1 MKQLLT
7 LFLCGLFVLAA
18 PACAQRIIQNPKAL
32 GCLNVSGGELK
43 ASKVVFADTATT
55 VQFTMD
61 YPAGSTFR
69 IAGTSYLVDENN
81 RRYLVRS
88 AEGLTLDAWVTS
100 PADRTTH
107 FTLHFEPLPKRTR
120 VFDFIEYDGQRA
132 FMLLGIHN
140 GKQKLKMKTME
151 ELASANVYP
160 SLADWFTTDSVTLRG
175 RIEGYSAEAGFP
187 TQLEMSYK
195 SVFDKDE
202 LVMVADIRPDG
213 TFEKRWEVDY
223 PKQHSFRWD
232 KALPGMKYLE
242 VFARPGDTINVT
254 VRRGE
259 DGLYRC
265 IYHDGSSQAVE
276 RWLKSGLNLGGFTS
290 RMYHFKGTPGEA
302 EAQAEKLWQLTT
314 YRLQTVAARHHFTP
328 MEMQLA
334 MADAQVQYAMDVMDY
349 ALGKML
355 NTEMVTA
362 ADSAVHATLRDTAFY
377 GRLLRRIDFDNP
389 LLMAS
394 GYYDILLNRIQYAW
408 PVLSADGPVE
418 ITDEDGPWDNT
429 SESIL
434 KEMEKRYATWRGMM
448 GSTKNNDFV
457 KPKDQR
463 ELARFG
469 LARNCTFKNL
479 MAQMCNYQEM
489 LGDYN
494 MWRENESSK
503 DRVLADPKLSE
514 EERKQQAERIP
525 CLSNVF
531 PRYVSSFTY
540 EALRHHAEQ
549 FHAARQAMASFTSPL
564 PQGQPAQLIRSLQMR
579 YPGRYLVI
587 DFWGMGCGP
596 CRGAIQSSKELRA
609 EIAKRDDVKLV
620 FIAGE
625 ETAEGSEAYHKYVK
639 EWLADEETICIPDT
653 EFSRLQEYFR
663 FNGIPHYETITPDG
677 RIVGEEYRI
686 NGLYNFK
693 AEMERLIKAGL

>member
-18 PACAQRIIQNPKAL
+18 PACAQRTIQNPKAL

-69 IAGTSYLVDENN
+69 IASTCYLVDENN

-88 AEGLTLDAWVTS
+88 AEGLTFDTWVTS

-132 FMLLGIHN
+132 FMLLGIHDS
-140 GKQKLKMKTME
+140 KQKLKMKTME
-151 ELASANVYP
+151 ELAGAKAYP

-195 SVFDKDE
+195 SVFDKYDF
-202 LVMVADIRPDG
+202 VMVADIRPDG
-213 TFEKRWEVDY
+213 TFEKRWKVDY
-223 PKQHSFRWD
+223 PQQHSFRLD

-276 RWLKSGLNLGGFTS
+276 RWLKSGLNLGGFPS
-290 RMYHFKGTPGEA
+290 RMYRFKGTPGEA
-302 EAQAEKLWQLTT
+302 EALAEKLWKLII
-314 YRLQTVAARHHFTP
+314 YRLQTVAARHSFTP

-334 MADAQVQYAMDVMDY
+334 MADAQVQHAMGVMDY
-349 ALGKML
+349 ALGKMFDA
-355 NTEMVTA
+355 NMVTA
-362 ADSAVHATLRDTAFY
+362 ADSAVYAALRDTAFY

-408 PVLSADGPVE
+408 PVIGADGPVE
-418 ITDEDGPWDNT
+418 ITDEIGPWTNT
-429 SESIL
+429 PESIL
-434 KEMEKRYATWRGMM
+434 KEMENRYAKWRGMM
-448 GSTKNNDFV
+448 GCTNN
-457 KPKDQR
+457 
-463 ELARFG
+463 
-469 LARNCTFKNL
+469 NL

-494 MWRENESSK
+494 MWRENEISK
-503 DRVLADPKLSE
+503 DKVLADPKLSE
-514 EERKQQAERIP
+514 EERKQQAASVP

-531 PRYVSSFTY
+531 PRYVASFSH
-540 EALRHHAEQ
+540 EALRRHAEQ
-549 FHAARQAMASFTSPL
+549 FHAARQAKASFTSPL
-564 PQGQPAQLIRSLQMR
+564 PEGQPAELIRSLQAR

-596 CRGAIQSSKELRA
+596 CRSAIQSSKELRA

-625 ETAEGSEAYHKYVK
+625 ATAEGSEAYHKYVK

-677 RIVGEEYRI
+677 RRVGEEYRI

-693 AEMERLIKAGL
+693 FEMERLRAAGL

>member
-18 PACAQRIIQNPKAL
+18 PACAQRTIQNPKAL

-43 ASKVVFADTATT
+43 VSKVVFADTATT

-69 IAGTSYLVDENN
+69 IAGTCYLVDENN

-88 AEGLTLDAWVTS
+88 AEGLTFDTWVTS

-195 SVFDKDE
+195 SVFDKYDF
-202 LVMVADIRPDG
+202 VMVADIRPDG
-213 TFEKRWEVDY
+213 TFEKRWKVDY
-223 PKQHSFRWD
+223 PQQHSFRLD
-232 KALPGMKYLE
+232 KALPGMNYLE
-242 VFARPGDTINVT
+242 VFARPGDTIDVT
-254 VRRGE
+254 VRKGD

-265 IYHDGSSQAVE
+265 DYHSGSSQEVE
-276 RWLKSGLNLGGFTS
+276 RWLKSGLNFGGITS
-290 RMYHFKGTPGEA
+290 RMYRFKGTPGEA
-302 EAQAEKLWQLTT
+302 EAQAEKLWQLMT
-314 YRLQTVAARHHFTP
+314 YRLQTEAARHKFTP

-334 MADAQVQYAMDVMDY
+334 MADAQVQYAMEVMDY
-349 ALGKML
+349 ALGKMF
-355 NTEMVTA
+355 NMEMVTA

-394 GYYDILLNRIQYAW
+394 GYYDIQLNRIQYAW
-408 PVLSADGPVE
+408 PVRFADGPVE
-418 ITDEDGPWDNT
+418 ITDENGPWTNPA
-429 SESIL
+429 ESIL
-434 KEMEKRYATWRGMM
+434 NEMEKRYATWRGMM
-448 GSTKNNDFV
+448 GSTKN
-457 KPKDQR
+457 
-463 ELARFG
+463 
-469 LARNCTFKNL
+469 NL

-503 DRVLADPKLSE
+503 DKVLADPKLSE
-514 EERKQQAERIP
+514 EERKQQAASVP

-531 PRYVSSFTY
+531 PRYVASFSH
-540 EALRHHAEQ
+540 EALRRHAEQ
-549 FHAARQAMASFTSPL
+549 FHAARQAKASFTSPL
-564 PQGQPAQLIRSLQMR
+564 PEGQPAELIRSLQMR

-663 FNGIPHYETITPDG
+663 FNSIPHYETITPDG
-677 RIVGEEYRI
+677 RRVGEEYRI

-693 AEMERLIKAGL
+693 FEMDRLRAAGL

>member
-1 MKQLLT
+1 M
-7 LFLCGLFVLAA
+7 
-18 PACAQRIIQNPKAL
+18 
-32 GCLNVSGGELK
+32 
-43 ASKVVFADTATT
+43 
-55 VQFTMD
+55 
-61 YPAGSTFR
+61 
-69 IAGTSYLVDENN
+69 
-81 RRYLVRS
+81 
-88 AEGLTLDAWVTS
+88 
-100 PADRTTH
+100 
-107 FTLHFEPLPKRTR
+107 
-120 VFDFIEYDGQRA
+120 
-132 FMLLGIHN
+132 
-140 GKQKLKMKTME
+140 
-151 ELASANVYP
+151 
-160 SLADWFTTDSVTLRG
+160 TLRG

-195 SVFDKDE
+195 GVFDKYDW
-202 LVMVADIRPDG
+202 VMVADIRPDG
-213 TFEKRWEVDY
+213 TFEKRWKVDY
-223 PKQHSFRWD
+223 PQQHSFRLD
-232 KALPGMKYLE
+232 KELPGMNYLE
-242 VFARPGDTINVT
+242 VFARPGDTIEVT
-254 VRRGE
+254 VRKGD

-265 IYHDGSSQAVE
+265 DYHSGSSQEVE
-276 RWLKSGLNLGGFTS
+276 RWLKSGLNASNIGSQMF
-290 RMYHFKGTPGEA
+290 YCKGTPQEA
-302 EAQAEKLWQLTT
+302 EALAEELWQLMA
-314 YRLQTVAARHHFTP
+314 YRLQMVAARHNFTP
-328 MEMQLA
+328 TEMQLA
-334 MADAQVQYAMDVMDY
+334 VADAQAQYATGVMDY
-349 ALGKML
+349 ALAKRFNVEL
-355 NTEMVTA
+355 VTA

-377 GRLLRRIDFDNP
+377 SRLLHRIDFDNP
-389 LLMAS
+389 LLMTS

-448 GSTKNNDFV
+448 GCTKND
-457 KPKDQR
+457 
-463 ELARFG
+463 
-469 LARNCTFKNL
+469 L

-503 DRVLADPKLSE
+503 DHVLADPKLSA
-514 EERKQQAERIP
+514 EERKQQAGRVP

-531 PRYVSSFTY
+531 PRYVASFSH
-540 EALRHHAEQ
+540 EALRRHAEQ
-549 FHAARQAMASFTSPL
+549 FHEARQAMASFTSPL
-564 PQGQPAQLIRSLQMR
+564 PQGQPAALIRSLQAR

-639 EWLADEETICIPDT
+639 EWLADEETICIPNT

-677 RIVGEEYRI
+677 RLVGEEYRI

-693 AEMERLIKAGL
+693 TEMELLIKAGL

>member
-7 LFLCGLFVLAA
+7 LFLCGLFVLAT
-18 PACAQRIIQNPKAL
+18 PACAQRTIQNPKAL

-61 YPAGSTFR
+61 YPAGSSFR
-69 IAGTSYLVDENN
+69 IAGTCYLVDENN
-81 RRYLVRS
+81 RRYPVRS
-88 AEGLTLDAWVTS
+88 AEGLTFDTWVTS

-107 FTLHFEPLPKRTR
+107 FTLHFDPLPKRTR

-195 SVFDKDE
+195 SVFDKYDF
-202 LVMVADIRPDG
+202 VMVADIRPDG
-213 TFEKRWEVDY
+213 TFEKRWKVDY
-223 PKQHSFRWD
+223 PQQHSFRLD
-232 KALPGMKYLE
+232 KELPGMNYLE
-242 VFARPGDTINVT
+242 VFARPGDTIDVT
-254 VRRGE
+254 VRKGD

-265 IYHDGSSQAVE
+265 DYHSGSSQEVE
-276 RWLKSGLNLGGFTS
+276 RWLKSGLNFGGITS
-290 RMYHFKGTPGEA
+290 RMYRFKGTPGEA
-302 EAQAEKLWQLTT
+302 EAQAEKLWQLMT

-349 ALGKML
+349 ALGKMF

-362 ADSAVHATLRDTAFY
+362 ADSAVYATLRDTAFY

-408 PVLSADGPVE
+408 PVRFADGPVE
-418 ITDEDGPWDNT
+418 ITDENGPWTNPA
-429 SESIL
+429 ESIL
-434 KEMEKRYATWRGMM
+434 TEMEKRYATWRGMM
-448 GSTKNNDFV
+448 GSTKN
-457 KPKDQR
+457 
-463 ELARFG
+463 
-469 LARNCTFKNL
+469 NL

-503 DRVLADPKLSE
+503 DKVLADPKLSE
-514 EERKQQAERIP
+514 EERKQQAASVP

-531 PRYVSSFTY
+531 PRYVASFSH
-540 EALRHHAEQ
+540 EALRRHAEQ
-549 FHAARQAMASFTSPL
+549 FHAARQAKASFTSPL
-564 PQGQPAQLIRSLQMR
+564 PEGQPAELIRSLQMR

-587 DFWGMGCGP
+587 DFWGMWCGP

-639 EWLADEETICIPDT
+639 EWLADEETICIPNT

-693 AEMERLIKAGL
+693 YDMEWLLKAGL

>member
-1 MKQLLT
+1 MT
-7 LFLCGLFVLAA
+7 LFLGGLLFLAA
-18 PACAQRIIQNPKAL
+18 PAYAQRTIKNPKAL

-61 YPAGSTFR
+61 YPAGSSFR
-69 IAGTSYLVDENN
+69 IAGTCYLVDENN
-81 RRYLVRS
+81 RRYPVRS
-88 AEGLTLDAWVTS
+88 AEGLTFDTWVTS

-107 FTLHFEPLPKRTR
+107 FTLHFDPLPKRTR

-132 FMLLGIHN
+132 FMLLGIHDS
-140 GKQKLKMKTME
+140 KQKLKMKTME

-195 SVFDKDE
+195 SVFDKYD

-213 TFEKRWEVDY
+213 TFEKRWKVDY
-223 PKQHSFRWD
+223 PQQHSFRLD
-232 KALPGMKYLE
+232 KALPGMNYLE
-242 VFARPGDTINVT
+242 VFARPGDTIDVT
-254 VRRGE
+254 VRKGD

-265 IYHDGSSQAVE
+265 DYHSGSSQEVE
-276 RWLKSGLNLGGFTS
+276 RWLKSGLNFGGITS
-290 RMYHFKGTPGEA
+290 RMYRFKGTPGEA
-302 EAQAEKLWQLTT
+302 EAQAEKLWQLMT
-314 YRLQTVAARHHFTP
+314 YRLQTEAARHKFTP

-334 MADAQVQYAMDVMDY
+334 MADAQVQYAMEVMDY
-349 ALGKML
+349 ALGKMF
-355 NTEMVTA
+355 NMEMVTA

-408 PVLSADGPVE
+408 PVIGADGPVE
-418 ITDEDGPWDNT
+418 ITDENGPWTNT
-429 SESIL
+429 PESIL
-434 KEMEKRYATWRGMM
+434 KEMENRYAKWRGMM
-448 GSTKNNDFV
+448 G
-457 KPKDQR
+457 
-463 ELARFG
+463 
-469 LARNCTFKNL
+469 CTHNNL

-489 LGDYN
+489 LDDYKL
-494 MWRENESSK
+494 WCVNEITK
-503 DRVLADPKLSE
+503 DRVLSDPKLSE
-514 EERKQQAERIP
+514 EERKQQAASVP

-531 PRYVSSFTY
+531 PRYVASFSH
-540 EALRHHAEQ
+540 EALRRHAEQ
-549 FHAARQAMASFTSPL
+549 FHAARQAKASFTSPL
-564 PQGQPAQLIRSLQMR
+564 PEGQPAELIRSLQAR

-596 CRGAIQSSKELRA
+596 CRSAIQSSKELRA
-609 EIAKRDDVKLV
+609 EIAQRDDVKLV

-625 ETAEGSEAYHKYVK
+625 ATAEGSEAYHKYVK

-677 RIVGEEYRI
+677 RRVGEEYRI

-693 AEMERLIKAGL
+693 FEMDRLRAAGL

>member
-18 PACAQRIIQNPKAL
+18 PACAQRTIQNPKAL

-132 FMLLGIHN
+132 FMLLGIHDS
-140 GKQKLKMKTME
+140 KQKLKMKTME
-151 ELASANVYP
+151 ELAGANAYP

>member
-18 PACAQRIIQNPKAL
+18 PACAQRTIQNPKAL

-132 FMLLGIHN
+132 FMLLGIHDS
-140 GKQKLKMKTME
+140 KQKLKMKTME
-151 ELASANVYP
+151 ELAGANAYP

-349 ALGKML
+349 ALGKIL

-394 GYYDILLNRIQYAW
+394 GYYDILLNRIQHAW

>member
-7 LFLCGLFVLAA
+7 LFLCGLFVLAT
-18 PACAQRIIQNPKAL
+18 PACAQHTIQNPKAL

-61 YPAGSTFR
+61 YPAGYVFR
-69 IAGTSYLVDENN
+69 IAGTCYLVDENN

-195 SVFDKDE
+195 SVFDKYDF
-202 LVMVADIRPDG
+202 VMVADIRPDG
-213 TFEKRWEVDY
+213 TFEKRWKVDY
-223 PKQHSFRWD
+223 PQQHSFRLD
-232 KALPGMKYLE
+232 KALPGMNYLE
-242 VFARPGDTINVT
+242 VFARPGDTIDVT
-254 VRRGE
+254 VRKGD

-265 IYHDGSSQAVE
+265 DYHSGSSQEVE
-276 RWLKSGLNLGGFTS
+276 RWLKSGLNFGGITS
-290 RMYHFKGTPGEA
+290 RMYRFKGTPGEA
-302 EAQAEKLWQLTT
+302 EAQAEKLWQLMT
-314 YRLQTVAARHHFTP
+314 YRLQTEAARHKFTP

-334 MADAQVQYAMDVMDY
+334 MADAQVQYAMEVMDY
-349 ALGKML
+349 ALGKMF
-355 NTEMVTA
+355 NMEMVTA

-408 PVLSADGPVE
+408 PVRFADGPVE
-418 ITDEDGPWDNT
+418 ITDENGPWTNPA
-429 SESIL
+429 ESIL
-434 KEMEKRYATWRGMM
+434 NEMEKRYATWRGMM

-469 LARNCTFKNL
+469 LARNFTFL
-479 MAQMCNYQEM
+479 
-489 LGDYN
+489 
-494 MWRENESSK
+494 
-503 DRVLADPKLSE
+503 
-514 EERKQQAERIP
+514 ER
-525 CLSNVF
+525 
-531 PRYVSSFTY
+531 
-540 EALRHHAEQ
+540 
-549 FHAARQAMASFTSPL
+549 
-564 PQGQPAQLIRSLQMR
+564 
-579 YPGRYLVI
+579 
-587 DFWGMGCGP
+587 
-596 CRGAIQSSKELRA
+596 
-609 EIAKRDDVKLV
+609 
-620 FIAGE
+620 
-625 ETAEGSEAYHKYVK
+625 
-639 EWLADEETICIPDT
+639 
-653 EFSRLQEYFR
+653 FR
-663 FNGIPHYETITPDG
+663 
-677 RIVGEEYRI
+677 
-686 NGLYNFK
+686 
-693 AEMERLIKAGL
+693 

>member
-18 PACAQRIIQNPKAL
+18 PACAQRTIQNPKAL

-69 IAGTSYLVDENN
+69 IAGTCYLVDENN

-88 AEGLTLDAWVTS
+88 AEGLTFDTWVTS

-195 SVFDKDE
+195 SVFDKYDF
-202 LVMVADIRPDG
+202 VMVADIRPDG
-213 TFEKRWEVDY
+213 TFEKRWKVDY
-223 PKQHSFRWD
+223 PQQHSFRLD
-232 KALPGMKYLE
+232 KALPGMNYLE
-242 VFARPGDTINVT
+242 VFARPGDTIDVT
-254 VRRGE
+254 VRKGD

-265 IYHDGSSQAVE
+265 DYHSGSSQEVE
-276 RWLKSGLNLGGFTS
+276 RWLKSGLNLGGITS
-290 RMYHFKGTPGEA
+290 RMYRFKGTPGEA
-302 EAQAEKLWQLTT
+302 EAQAEKLWQLMT
-314 YRLQTVAARHHFTP
+314 YRLQTEAARHKFTP

-334 MADAQVQYAMDVMDY
+334 MADAQVQYAMEVMDY
-349 ALGKML
+349 ALGKMF
-355 NTEMVTA
+355 NMEMVTA

-408 PVLSADGPVE
+408 PVRFADGPVE
-418 ITDEDGPWDNT
+418 ITDADGPWTNT
-429 SESIL
+429 AESVL
-434 KEMEKRYATWRGMM
+434 KEMEDRYATWRGMM
-448 GSTKNNDFV
+448 GSTKN
-457 KPKDQR
+457 
-463 ELARFG
+463 
-469 LARNCTFKNL
+469 NL

-503 DRVLADPKLSE
+503 DKVLADPKLSE
-514 EERKQQAERIP
+514 EERKQQAASVP

-531 PRYVSSFTY
+531 PRYVASFSH
-540 EALRHHAEQ
+540 EALRRHAEQ
-549 FHAARQAMASFTSPL
+549 FHAARQAKASFTSPL
-564 PQGQPAQLIRSLQMR
+564 PEGQPAELIRSLQMR

-663 FNGIPHYETITPDG
+663 FNSIPHYETITPDG
-677 RIVGEEYRI
+677 RRVGEEYRI

-693 AEMERLIKAGL
+693 FEMDRLRAAGL

>member
-18 PACAQRIIQNPKAL
+18 PACAQRTIQNPKAL

-132 FMLLGIHN
+132 FMLLGIHDS
-140 GKQKLKMKTME
+140 KQKLKMKTME
-151 ELASANVYP
+151 ELAGANAYP

-290 RMYHFKGTPGEA
+290 RMYHFKGTPGAA

-693 AEMERLIKAGL
+693 FEMERLIKAGL

>member
-18 PACAQRIIQNPKAL
+18 PACAQRTIQNPKAL

-69 IAGTSYLVDENN
+69 IAGTCYLVDENN
-81 RRYLVRS
+81 RRYPVRS
-88 AEGLTLDAWVTS
+88 AEGLTFDTWVTS

-195 SVFDKDE
+195 SVFDKYDF
-202 LVMVADIRPDG
+202 VMVADIRSDG
-213 TFEKRWEVDY
+213 TFEKRWKVDY
-223 PKQHSFRWD
+223 PQQHSFRLD
-232 KALPGMKYLE
+232 KALPGMNYLE
-242 VFARPGDTINVT
+242 VFARPGDTIDVT
-254 VRRGE
+254 VRKGD

-265 IYHDGSSQAVE
+265 DYHSGSSQEVE
-276 RWLKSGLNLGGFTS
+276 RWLKSGLNFGGITS
-290 RMYHFKGTPGEA
+290 RMYRFKGTPGEA
-302 EAQAEKLWQLTT
+302 EAQAEKLWQLMT
-314 YRLQTVAARHHFTP
+314 YRLQTEAARHKFTP

-334 MADAQVQYAMDVMDY
+334 MADAQVQYAMEVMDY
-349 ALGKML
+349 ALGKMF
-355 NTEMVTA
+355 NMEMVTA

-408 PVLSADGPVE
+408 PVRFADGPVE
-418 ITDEDGPWDNT
+418 ITDENGPWTNPA
-429 SESIL
+429 ESIL
-434 KEMEKRYATWRGMM
+434 NEMEKRYATWRGMM

-503 DRVLADPKLSE
+503 DKVLADPKLSE
-514 EERKQQAERIP
+514 EERKQQAASVP

-531 PRYVSSFTY
+531 PRYVASFSH
-540 EALRHHAEQ
+540 EALRRHAEQ
-549 FHAARQAMASFTSPL
+549 FHAARQAKASFTSPL
-564 PQGQPAQLIRSLQMR
+564 PEGQPAELIRSLQMR

-663 FNGIPHYETITPDG
+663 FNSIPHYETITPDG
-677 RIVGEEYRI
+677 RRVGEEYRI

-693 AEMERLIKAGL
+693 FEMDRLRAAGL

>member
-18 PACAQRIIQNPKAL
+18 PACAQRTIQNPKAL

-61 YPAGSTFR
+61 YPAGSSFR
-69 IAGTSYLVDENN
+69 IAGTCYLVDENN
-81 RRYLVRS
+81 RRYPVRS
-88 AEGLTLDAWVTS
+88 AEGLTFDTWVTS

-195 SVFDKDE
+195 SVFDKYDF
-202 LVMVADIRPDG
+202 VMVADIRSDG
-213 TFEKRWEVDY
+213 TFEKRWKVDY
-223 PKQHSFRWD
+223 PQQHSFRLD
-232 KALPGMKYLE
+232 KALPGMNYLE
-242 VFARPGDTINVT
+242 VFARPGDTIDVT
-254 VRRGE
+254 VRKGD

-265 IYHDGSSQAVE
+265 DYHSGSSQEVE
-276 RWLKSGLNLGGFTS
+276 RWLKSGLNFGGITS
-290 RMYHFKGTPGEA
+290 RMYRFKGTPGEA
-302 EAQAEKLWQLTT
+302 EAQAEKLWQLMT
-314 YRLQTVAARHHFTP
+314 YRLQTEAARHKFTP

-334 MADAQVQYAMDVMDY
+334 MADAQVQYAMEVMDY
-349 ALGKML
+349 ALGKMF
-355 NTEMVTA
+355 NMEMVTA

-408 PVLSADGPVE
+408 PVRFADGPVE
-418 ITDEDGPWDNT
+418 ITDENGPWTNPA
-429 SESIL
+429 ESIL
-434 KEMEKRYATWRGMM
+434 NEMEKRYATWRGMM

-503 DRVLADPKLSE
+503 DKVLADPKLSE
-514 EERKQQAERIP
+514 EERKQQAASVP

-531 PRYVSSFTY
+531 PRYVASFSH
-540 EALRHHAEQ
+540 EALRRHAEQ
-549 FHAARQAMASFTSPL
+549 FHAARQAKASFTSPL
-564 PQGQPAQLIRSLQMR
+564 PEGQPAELIRSLQMR

-677 RIVGEEYRI
+677 RRVGEEYRI

-693 AEMERLIKAGL
+693 FEMDRLRAAGL

>member
-1 MKQLLT
+1 MNLHTFMKQFLILL
-7 LFLCGLFVLAA
+7 LCGLFALVA
-18 PACAQRIIQNPKAL
+18 PTSAKRIVKAPEAL
-32 GCLNVSGGELK
+32 GCLNVSNGDLMVRE
-43 ASKVVFADTATT
+43 VVFADTATT
-55 VQFTMD
+55 VRFTLD
-61 YPAGSTFR
+61 YPAGNNFR
-69 IAGTSYLVDENN
+69 ILDTCYLQDEDGA
-81 RRYLVRS
+81 RYPLRS
-88 AEGLTLDAWVTS
+88 AEGLAVNTWVTS
-100 PADRTTH
+100 PAGRTTD

-120 VFDFIEYDGQRA
+120 VFDFIENDGRGA
-132 FMLLGIHN
+132 FMVLGIHDR
-140 GKQKLKMKTME
+140 KHKLRLPTME
-151 ELASANVYP
+151 ELAGANAYTAP
-160 SLADWFTTDSVTLRG
+160 ADWFTTDSVTLRG
-175 RIEGYSAEAGFP
+175 RIEGYSPEAGFP
-187 TQLEMSYK
+187 TQLELSYT

-213 TFEKRWEVDY
+213 TFEKRWEVDH

-232 KALPGMKYLE
+232 KALPGMNYLE
-242 VFARPGDTINVT
+242 VFARPGETINVT

-276 RWLKSGLNLGGFTS
+276 RWLKSGLDLCGFAS

-302 EAQAEKLWQLTT
+302 EALAEKLWKLII
-314 YRLQTVAARHHFTP
+314 YRLQTVAVRHNFTP

-334 MADAQVQYAMDVMDY
+334 MADAQVQHAMGVMDY
-349 ALGKML
+349 ALGKMFDA
-355 NTEMVTA
+355 NMVTA
-362 ADSAVHATLRDTAFY
+362 ADSAVYAALRDTAFY

-394 GYYDILLNRIQYAW
+394 GYYNILLNRIQYSW
-408 PVLSADGPVE
+408 PVIGADGPVE
-418 ITDEDGPWDNT
+418 ITDENGPWTNT
-429 SESIL
+429 PESIL
-434 KEMEKRYATWRGMM
+434 KEMENRYAKWRGMM
-448 GSTKNNDFV
+448 GCTNN
-457 KPKDQR
+457 
-463 ELARFG
+463 
-469 LARNCTFKNL
+469 NL

-489 LGDYN
+489 LDDYKL
-494 MWRENESSK
+494 WCVNEITK
-503 DRVLADPKLSE
+503 DRVLSDPKLSE
-514 EERKQQAERIP
+514 EERKQQAASVP

-531 PRYVSSFTY
+531 PRYVASFSH
-540 EALRHHAEQ
+540 EALRRHAER
-549 FHAARQAMASFTSPL
+549 FHAARQAQASCPSPL
-564 PQGQPAQLIRSLQMR
+564 PEGQAAELIRSLQMR

-596 CRGAIQSSKELRA
+596 CRSAIQSSKELRA

-677 RIVGEEYRI
+677 RRVNESYRF
-686 NGLYNFK
+686 NGLHNF
-693 AEMERLIKAGL
+693 EFDMERLLKAFD

>member
-18 PACAQRIIQNPKAL
+18 PACAQRTIQNPKAL

-69 IAGTSYLVDENN
+69 IAGTCYLVDENN
-81 RRYLVRS
+81 RRYPVRS
-88 AEGLTLDAWVTS
+88 AEGLTFDTWVTS

-195 SVFDKDE
+195 SVFDKYDF
-202 LVMVADIRPDG
+202 VMVADIRPDG
-213 TFEKRWEVDY
+213 TFEKRWKVDY
-223 PKQHSFRWD
+223 PQQHSFRLD
-232 KALPGMKYLE
+232 KALPGMNYLE
-242 VFARPGDTINVT
+242 VFARPGDTIDVT
-254 VRRGE
+254 VRKGD

-265 IYHDGSSQAVE
+265 DYHSGSSQEVE
-276 RWLKSGLNLGGFTS
+276 RWLKSGLDFRNIDS
-290 RMYHFKGTPGEA
+290 RMYHCEGTPQEA
-302 EAQAEKLWQLTT
+302 EALAEELWQLTA
-314 YRLQTVAARHHFTP
+314 YRLQTVAARHNFTP
-328 MEMQLA
+328 TEMQLA
-334 MADAQVQYAMDVMDY
+334 VADAQAQYATGVMDY
-349 ALGKML
+349 ALAKRFNVEL
-355 NTEMVTA
+355 VTA
-362 ADSAVHATLRDTAFY
+362 ADSAVYATLRDTAFY

-408 PVLSADGPVE
+408 PVRFADGPVE
-418 ITDEDGPWDNT
+418 ITDENGPWTNPA
-429 SESIL
+429 ESIL
-434 KEMEKRYATWRGMM
+434 NEMEKRYATWRGMM
-448 GSTKNNDFV
+448 GSTKNN
-457 KPKDQR
+457 
-463 ELARFG
+463 L
-469 LARNCTFKNL
+469 L
-479 MAQMCNYQEM
+479 AQMCNYQEM

-503 DRVLADPKLSE
+503 DKVLADPKLSE
-514 EERKQQAERIP
+514 EERKQQAASVP

-531 PRYVSSFTY
+531 PRYVASFSH
-540 EALRHHAEQ
+540 EALRRHAEQ
-549 FHAARQAMASFTSPL
+549 FHAARQAKASFTSPL
-564 PQGQPAQLIRSLQMR
+564 PEGQPAELIRSLQMR

-677 RIVGEEYRI
+677 RRVGEEYRI

-693 AEMERLIKAGL
+693 FEMDRLRAAGL

>member
-18 PACAQRIIQNPKAL
+18 PACAQRTIQNPKAM

-69 IAGTSYLVDENN
+69 IAGTCYLVDENN

-132 FMLLGIHN
+132 FMLLGIHDS
-140 GKQKLKMKTME
+140 KQKLKMKTME
-151 ELASANVYP
+151 ELAGAKAYP

-175 RIEGYSAEAGFP
+175 RIEGYSAGAGFP

-195 SVFDKDE
+195 SVFDKYGW
-202 LVMVADIRPDG
+202 VMVADIRPDG
-213 TFEKRWEVDY
+213 TFEKRWKVDY
-223 PKQHSFRWD
+223 PQQHSFRLD
-232 KALPGMKYLE
+232 KELPGMSYLE
-242 VFARPGDTINVT
+242 VFARPGDTIDVT
-254 VRRGE
+254 VRKGD

-265 IYHDGSSQAVE
+265 DYHSGSSQEVE
-276 RWLKSGLNLGGFTS
+276 RWLKSGLDFSSIVS
-290 RMYHFKGTPGEA
+290 RMFHHKGTPQEA
-302 EAQAEKLWQLTT
+302 EALAEELWQLTA
-314 YRLQTVAARHHFTP
+314 YRLQTVAARHNFSP

-334 MADAQVQYAMDVMDY
+334 VADAQAQYVMGVMDY
-349 ALGKML
+349 ALQKGFNVEK
-355 NTEMVTA
+355 VTA

-377 GRLLRRIDFDNP
+377 GRLLRRIDFNNP

-394 GYYDILLNRIQYAW
+394 SYYDILLNRIQYAW
-408 PVLSADGPVE
+408 PVSGADGPVE
-418 ITDEDGPWDNT
+418 ITDENGPWSNT
-429 SESIL
+429 PESIL
-434 KEMEKRYATWRGMM
+434 KEMEDRYATWNGMM
-448 GSTKNNDFV
+448 GSTKNS
-457 KPKDQR
+457 
-463 ELARFG
+463 
-469 LARNCTFKNL
+469 L

-494 MWRENESSK
+494 LWRQNEISK
-503 DRVLADPKLSE
+503 DKVLSDPKLSE
-514 EERKQQAERIP
+514 EERKQQVASVP

-531 PRYVSSFTY
+531 SRYVASFSH
-540 EALRHHAEQ
+540 EALRRHAEQ
-549 FHAARQAMASFTSPL
+549 FHAARQAKASFTSPL
-564 PQGQPAQLIRSLQMR
+564 PEGQPAELIRSLQAR

>member
-18 PACAQRIIQNPKAL
+18 PACAQRTIQNPKAL

-132 FMLLGIHN
+132 FMLLGIHDS
-140 GKQKLKMKTME
+140 KQKLKMKTME
-151 ELASANVYP
+151 ELAGANAYP

-677 RIVGEEYRI
+677 RLVGEEYRI

-693 AEMERLIKAGL
+693 FEMERLIKAGL

>member
-18 PACAQRIIQNPKAL
+18 PACAQRTIQNPKAL

-69 IAGTSYLVDENN
+69 IAGTCYLVDENN

-88 AEGLTLDAWVTS
+88 AEGLTFDTWVTS

-195 SVFDKDE
+195 SVFDKYDF
-202 LVMVADIRPDG
+202 VMVADIRPDG
-213 TFEKRWEVDY
+213 TFEKRWKVDY
-223 PKQHSFRWD
+223 PQQHSFRLD
-232 KALPGMKYLE
+232 KALPGMNYLE
-242 VFARPGDTINVT
+242 VFARPGDTIDVT
-254 VRRGE
+254 VRKGD

-265 IYHDGSSQAVE
+265 DYHSGSSQEVE
-276 RWLKSGLNLGGFTS
+276 RWLKSGLNFGGFPS
-290 RMYHFKGTPGEA
+290 RMYRFKGTPGEA
-302 EAQAEKLWQLTT
+302 EALAEKLWQLMT
-314 YRLQTVAARHHFTP
+314 YRLQTEAARHKFTP

-349 ALGKML
+349 ALGKMFDK
-355 NTEMVTA
+355 EMVTA

-408 PVLSADGPVE
+408 PVTGADGPVE
-418 ITDEDGPWDNT
+418 ITDEIGPWSNT
-429 SESIL
+429 PESIL
-434 KEMEKRYATWRGMM
+434 KEMENRYAKWRGMM
-448 GSTKNNDFV
+448 GSTKN
-457 KPKDQR
+457 
-463 ELARFG
+463 
-469 LARNCTFKNL
+469 NL

-494 MWRENESSK
+494 MWRENEISK
-503 DRVLADPKLSE
+503 DKVLADPKLSE
-514 EERKQQAERIP
+514 EERKQQAASVP

-531 PRYVSSFTY
+531 SRYVASFSH
-540 EALRHHAEQ
+540 EALRRHAEQ
-549 FHAARQAMASFTSPL
+549 FHAARQAKASFASPL
-564 PQGQPAQLIRSLQMR
+564 PEGQPAALIRSLQMR

-677 RIVGEEYRI
+677 RRVGEEYRI

-693 AEMERLIKAGL
+693 FEMDRLRAAGL

>member
-1 MKQLLT
+1 MKHLHTFMKQFLILL
-7 LFLCGLFVLAA
+7 LCGLFALVA
-18 PACAQRIIQNPKAL
+18 PTSAKRIVKAPEAL
-32 GCLNVSGGELK
+32 GCLNVSNGDLMVRE
-43 ASKVVFADTATT
+43 VVFADTATT
-55 VQFTMD
+55 VRFTLD
-61 YPAGSTFR
+61 YPSGNNFR
-69 IAGTSYLVDENN
+69 ILDTCYLQDEDGA
-81 RRYLVRS
+81 RYPLRS
-88 AEGLTLDAWVTS
+88 AEGLAVNTWVTS
-100 PADRTTH
+100 LAGRITD

-120 VFDFIEYDGQRA
+120 VFDFIENDGRGA
-132 FMLLGIHN
+132 FMVLGIHDR
-140 GKQKLKMKTME
+140 KHKLRLPTME
-151 ELASANVYP
+151 ELAGANAYTAP
-160 SLADWFTTDSVTLRG
+160 ADWFTTDSVTLRG
-175 RIEGYSAEAGFP
+175 RIEGYSPEAGFP
-187 TQLEMSYK
+187 TQLELSYT

-223 PKQHSFRWD
+223 PQQHSFRWD

-434 KEMEKRYATWRGMM
+434 KEMENRYATWRGMM
-448 GSTKNNDFV
+448 GSTKN
-457 KPKDQR
+457 
-463 ELARFG
+463 
-469 LARNCTFKNL
+469 NL

-677 RIVGEEYRI
+677 RLVGEEYRI

-693 AEMERLIKAGL
+693 FEMDRLRAAGL

>member
-1 MKQLLT
+1 MKHTFMKQSLILL
-7 LFLCGLFVLAA
+7 LCGLFALVA
-18 PACAQRIIQNPKAL
+18 PTSAKRIVKAPEAL
-32 GCLNVSGGELK
+32 GCLNVSNGDLMVRE
-43 ASKVVFADTATT
+43 VVFADTATT
-55 VQFTMD
+55 VRFTLD
-61 YPAGSTFR
+61 YPAGNNFR
-69 IAGTSYLVDENN
+69 ILDTCYLQDEDGA
-81 RRYLVRS
+81 RYPLRS
-88 AEGLTLDAWVTS
+88 AEGLSVNTWVTS
-100 PADRTTH
+100 PAGRTTD

-120 VFDFIEYDGQRA
+120 VFDFIENDGRGA
-132 FMLLGIHN
+132 FMVLGIHDR
-140 GKQKLKMKTME
+140 KHKLRLPTME
-151 ELASANVYP
+151 ELAGANAYTAP
-160 SLADWFTTDSVTLRG
+160 ADWFTTDSVTLRG
-175 RIEGYSAEAGFP
+175 RIEGYSPEAGFP
-187 TQLEMSYK
+187 TQLELSYT

-213 TFEKRWEVDY
+213 TFEKRWEVDH

-232 KALPGMKYLE
+232 KALPGMNYLE
-242 VFARPGDTINVT
+242 VFARPGETINVT

-276 RWLKSGLNLGGFTS
+276 RWLKSGLDFGGFAS

-302 EAQAEKLWQLTT
+302 EALAEKLWKLII
-314 YRLQTVAARHHFTP
+314 YRLQTVAARHSFTP

-334 MADAQVQYAMDVMDY
+334 MADAQVQHAMGVMDY
-349 ALGKML
+349 ALGKMFDA
-355 NTEMVTA
+355 NMVTA
-362 ADSAVHATLRDTAFY
+362 ADSAVYAALRDTAFY

-394 GYYDILLNRIQYAW
+394 GYYNILLNRIQYAW
-408 PVLSADGPVE
+408 PVIGADGPVE
-418 ITDEDGPWDNT
+418 ITDEIGPWTNT
-429 SESIL
+429 PESIL
-434 KEMEKRYATWRGMM
+434 KEMENRYAKWRGMM
-448 GSTKNNDFV
+448 GCTNN
-457 KPKDQR
+457 
-463 ELARFG
+463 
-469 LARNCTFKNL
+469 NL

-489 LGDYN
+489 LDDYKL
-494 MWRENESSK
+494 WCVNEITK
-503 DRVLADPKLSE
+503 DRVLSDPKLSE
-514 EERKQQAERIP
+514 DERKQQAASVP

-531 PRYVSSFTY
+531 PRYVASFSH
-540 EALRHHAEQ
+540 EALRRHAER
-549 FHAARQAMASFTSPL
+549 FHAARQAKASFTSPL
-564 PQGQPAQLIRSLQMR
+564 PEGQPAELIRSLQMR

-596 CRGAIQSSKELRA
+596 CRSAIQSSKELRA

-625 ETAEGSEAYHKYVK
+625 ATAEGSEAYHKYVK

-677 RIVGEEYRI
+677 RRVGEEYRI

-693 AEMERLIKAGL
+693 FEMEHLLQAFDRESRR